1 VTSERITSAYGNDT
15 SHVTLMSRVNALV
28 WSKTVDLVPWES
40 TLYSLVE
47 TTCIYTARFNIQQ
60 FYVLPTQYIYVFCVD
75 LRSNSDYFAIQH

>member
-1 VTSERITSAYGNDT
+1 
-15 SHVTLMSRVNALV
+15 MSRVNALV

-60 FYVLPTQYIYVFCVD
+60 FYVLPTQYIYVFCMD